1 MNKAHAQAISAMA
14 GLTTGLLGAILPPQ
28 IALAQDNFP
37 TRTVRIVAATPAGS
51 SVDISARITA
61 ERMSRSVGQQF
72 IVENRAGASGLIGI
86 RDVARSS
93 ADGYTLVFSSTGPF
107 AVVPNFNPEQAVDI
121 IKSFEPVALVSSFAQ
136 FFVAAPGMGVRDLK
150 SFVAKVKAAPGKYN
164 YAHPGLGQ
172 TQHIAQAAL
181 VDLLGMNMVAVPFPG
196 STPAQRDVM
205 ADRAAMGMGGAS
217 SIKGSTLVPLAV
229 LYSRRLDS
237 MPDVPTMAEAGFPE
251 YMKLASWLSWNAVLA
266 PGGTPRPIVARLNGH
281 YNDALRDAEVN
292 KRLAD
297 LGQENM
303 VGSTP
308 DSARDFIA
316 REVNAW
322 AAVIKKLGIKAE

>member
-1 MNKAHAQAISAMA
+1 MKTRIAVPIACA
-14 GLTTGLLGAILPPQ
+14 LTAAFTSTPAP
-28 IALAQDNFP
+28 AQDSFP
-37 TRTVRIVAATPAGS
+37 SRPVRIVGATTAGS
-51 SVDISARITA
+51 SVDIAARITA
-61 ERMSRSVGQQF
+61 ERMSKNVGQQF
-72 IVENRAGASGLIGI
+72 VVENRAGGSGLIGI

-107 AVVPNFNPEQAVDI
+107 AVVPNFNPELAVDI
-121 IKSFEPVALVSSFAQ
+121 NKNFEPVALVSSFAQ
-136 FFVAAPGMGVRDLK
+136 FFIAAPGMGVKDMK

-181 VDLLGMNMVAVPFPG
+181 VDMLGLNMVAVPFQG

-205 ADRAAMGMGGAS
+205 ADRASLGMGGAS
-217 SIKGSTLVPLAV
+217 SIKGTTVVPLAV
-229 LYSRRLDS
+229 LYPRRLDS
-237 MPDVPTMAEAGFPE
+237 MPDVPTMAEAGFGDF
-251 YMKLASWLSWNAVLA
+251 MKLTSWLSWNAVLA
-266 PGGTPRPIVARLNGH
+266 PGGTPRPVVAKLNGY

-292 KRLAD
+292 KRLTD

-308 DSARDFIA
+308 DSAREFIGK
-316 REVNAW
+316 EVASW
-322 AAVIKKLGIKAE
+322 AAVIRKLGIKGE